1 VIKHKYIGAKWSV
14 VCTNV
19 LVHYLKGSFMF
30 LSHCLF
36 VRTLAINLA
45 GESGKGNSLP
55 IWQPTN
61 KRKENLSK
69 QRSHTNT

>member
-1 VIKHKYIGAKWSV
+1 MAIPHVINHKYIGAKWSV

-36 VRTLAINLA
+36 VRTLPINLA
-45 GESGKGNSLP
+45 GESGKGN
-55 IWQPTN
+55 IFTN
-61 KRKENLSK
+61 LAAN
-69 QRSHTNT
+69 